1 MLSKDA
7 VESLFL
13 LLCLLL
19 LFNFV
24 FHLHELFN
32 LHTFFDFLLPEAL
45 LFSQPLL
52 LEPLTLLR
60 RKLIL
65 LKSGVGK
72 VILLLTVS
80 NPLPFFYIALVRFE
94 VTFTPL
100 SLRNFIILHVPL
112 DQSLPVLLP
121 LICAFNFP
129 LGSPISSLLSL
140 QPVLQLLAETA
151 FLVSLHLIVA
161 SLALDLPFVVFVL
174 VHTRVIN
181 EHIFTVKK
189 RGAHPAAFVAEEV
202 PALVPKGDHW
212 PVFWTGKHLTVL
224 LQLVR

>member
-1 MLSKDA
+1 M
-7 VESLFL
+7 
-13 LLCLLL
+13 
-19 LFNFV
+19 
-24 FHLHELFN
+24 
-32 LHTFFDFLLPEAL
+32 
-45 LFSQPLL
+45 

-60 RKLIL
+60 SKLIL
-65 LKSGVGK
+65 LKSGIGK
-72 VILLLTVS
+72 VIFLLTVS

-140 QPVLQLLAETA
+140 QPVLQLFAETT
-151 FLVSLHLIVA
+151 FLVSLHLVVA
-161 SLALDLPFVVFVL
+161 SLALDFPFVVFVL
-174 VHTRVIN
+174 VHARVVN

-202 PALVPKGDHW
+202 PALLPKGDHW
-212 PVFWTGKHLTVL
+212 PVFRTGEHLTVL